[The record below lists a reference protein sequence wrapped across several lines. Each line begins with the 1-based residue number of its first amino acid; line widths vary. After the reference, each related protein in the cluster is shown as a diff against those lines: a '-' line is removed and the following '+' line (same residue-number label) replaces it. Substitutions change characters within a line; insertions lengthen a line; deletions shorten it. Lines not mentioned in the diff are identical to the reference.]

1 MKYIIPTKPHEVTIQ
16 EVYRW
21 LLDVEPL
28 KPKELDELGEET
40 DPTKQ
45 KQIVDGWNDSFLN
58 GELRLFLETNLC
70 FWSSIS
76 PAVAARF
83 DLMEL
88 IGVYEDTNKAIYSA
102 PKYVYKEVL
111 KIKGELYSLPS
122 RYMQDSIL
130 FQYAECDQ
138 REDNIIKQK
147 QNILYLLPQLM
158 AVLLRKDKEP
168 KFMLDKQL
176 NDRIE
181 GFKGATMAQAW
192 QVFAYYQE
200 TKEAIRAKFGKTLYG
215 TASSRERKAGVKG
228 LQDAYGWLLTIKRL
242 AEKKIFDISGYNSQ
256 DSVLRTPTWE
266 CLTHLSA
273 DNAINSY
280 QERLYK
286 QE

>member
-1 MKYIIPTKPHEVTIQ
+1 MRTLI
-16 EVYRW
+16 
-21 LLDVEPL
+21 
-28 KPKELDELGEET
+28 
-40 DPTKQ
+40 
-45 KQIVDGWNDSFLN
+45 
-58 GELRLFLETNLC
+58 LFLLFTIHLNAQRILPEQQRAQVVDEIL
-70 FWSSIS
+70 SD
-76 PAVAARF
+76 RF
-83 DLMEL
+83 
-88 IGVYEDTNKAIYSA
+88 N
-102 PKYVYKEVL
+102 
-111 KIKGELYSLPS
+111 
-122 RYMQDSIL
+122 
-130 FQYAECDQ
+130 
-138 REDNIIKQK
+138 N
-147 QNILYLLPQLM
+147 LLPQLM